1 MADDKRPEVREDEE
15 QDVKAQESMQLL
27 VTAGYFR
34 ARIKGL
40 SNFDKIVGG
49 LVWCLETCNFDVD
62 VDLWYND
69 ELTIGGKIA
78 LTEKIV
84 TVLNAQKCPHKIEPH
99 QIQGSDFIHI
109 FPVVQWLVKKAIETR
124 QATGDTVR
132 QYSLSQYARYFGAP
146 SEKDETD
153 GTLSS
158 VKCKHRQGMDNWTNS
173 EKANDVINADVVAD
187 DILSNNDKLSKAV
200 DQYQKLQQEKRV
212 EGGHRG
218 GQAETTTVNDLS
230 ELVSQLRQS
239 KAQLKERLDQES
251 RDASRFDEKFK
262 SVKTQVKSL
271 RSQLKSLKEKAQ
283 RIELEDGER
292 ERLRQLQALMSKN
305 ESLKKKEAEF
315 KAKCKS
321 ERAKLTARNQELKDR
336 LPTKNAEEGEDEEDL
351 DLSALESQLSELKTE
366 LATKSTRLSGLERQ
380 LDQVPSSYELQ
391 QYQRRFF
398 ELDSQVSAE
407 FSATQQFVTLF
418 NTLIDQK
425 SFTEKAISLLDSVL
439 DTLPDSRYSSS
450 STKAQFVDK
459 MSKLLQNV
467 EVARA
472 NYERNF
478 RDNETK
484 KIEASDELNKLLDE
498 QRHYALLVKEMR
510 EEMRKNEQLAQKLA
524 AKTQQH

>member
-158 VKCKHRQGMDNWTNS
+158 VKCKHRQGMDDGTNS
-173 EKANDVINADVVAD
+173 EKPNDVITAD
-187 DILSNNDKLSKAV
+187 DVTDNILSNNDKLSKAV
-200 DQYQKLQQEKRV
+200 DQYEKLQQEKRV
-212 EGGHRG
+212 EKA
-218 GQAETTTVNDLS
+218 AETTTVGLS

-315 KAKCKS
+315 KANCKS
-321 ERAKLTARNQELKDR
+321 ERDKLAARNQELMDR
-336 LPTKNAEEGEDEEDL
+336 LPTKNAEEGEDEGDL
-351 DLSALESQLSELKTE
+351 DLSVLESQLSELKTE

-524 AKTQQH
+524 AKTQQHQRN